1 MNYKYDRVM
10 HGIFCHNVMFLA
22 SSLFLSTNLEMRELL
37 LEQTNASPKESKKN
51 TAPTLDATTCDV
63 MLKMMAEHDMRQLQR
78 VLLAVLQVGTY

>member
-1 MNYKYDRVM
+1 M